1 MQQDLQEIIYS
12 IPFILQLKKW
22 RPSKNKW
29 LTKFSSISDDDGM
42 MTETPR
48 PHDSQSWTLPAKP
61 VIKFPDH
68 NVLWFQS
75 FRELQLLTILK

>member
-29 LTKFSSISDDDGM
+29 LTKFSCPDDDGM

-48 PHDSQSWTLPAKP
+48 PQDSQSWTLPAMP

-75 FRELQLLTILK
+75 FRELLLLTMLK